1 MGAGAGDVAC
11 VEYMTAQ
18 ANQDIGEALSI
29 FCTWE
34 CLMKPM
40 ETRCLFAGEFN
51 LGHVDFCSDALGAK
65 VCDSCA
71 S

>member
-1 MGAGAGDVAC
+1 M
-11 VEYMTAQ
+11 AQ
-18 ANQDIGEALSI
+18 ANQDIGEALSM

-34 CLMKPM
+34 CLVKPM
-40 ETRCLFAGEFN
+40 ETRCLFKGEFN
-51 LGHVDFCSDALGAK
+51 LGHVDFCSDALEAT